1 MGRIHPEIRVNNCK
15 TKDKRYLEML
25 FLGYLLVSSS
35 MALPLEVDFNSN
47 STKSG
52 NLKAASP
59 LINCGCQCS
68 SLTFSDSA
76 GVVQGN
82 CRTVD
87 GSGARWCYVDAAL
100 GSPFPATVAVPVPAP
115 HHPTVVQPAHPE
127 VFNPYPEP
135 PLDCRVPIAGCPDFV
150 PNPAPTDAFVPT
162 NVFPDNVR
170 GDNSNNVDD
179 NIFPDNVRSQDL
191 NS

>member
-1 MGRIHPEIRVNNCK
+1 MLA
-15 TKDKRYLEML
+15 RYDVLQRHWWHGSNL
-25 FLGYLLVSSS
+25 SI
-35 MALPLEVDFNSN
+35 ALCTS
-47 STKSG
+47 
-52 NLKAASP
+52 
-59 LINCGCQCS
+59 Q
-68 SLTFSDSA
+68 
-76 GVVQGN
+76 
-82 CRTVD
+82 
-87 GSGARWCYVDAAL
+87 
-100 GSPFPATVAVPVPAP
+100 
-115 HHPTVVQPAHPE
+115 

-191 NS
+191 SSSEVNFGEPTK